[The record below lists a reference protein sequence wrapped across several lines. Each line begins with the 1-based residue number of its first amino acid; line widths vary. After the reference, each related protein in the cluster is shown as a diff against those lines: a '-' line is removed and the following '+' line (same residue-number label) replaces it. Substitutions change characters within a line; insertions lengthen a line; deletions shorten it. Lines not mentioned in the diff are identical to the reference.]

1 MPISNF
7 FTALSV
13 SDDTVMGSVNDTL
26 TLPYTYSVHKY
37 THSVCWGRGRCTLSG
52 CNDVILQTDG
62 SRVTWRTSDRY
73 QLLGNIPQGDVSLTI
88 TGVTEEDE
96 GTYCCKVEI
105 PGWFNDLMREV
116 KVWIQERPSQGEI
129 PVFHTDVKKQPT
141 TMRQE
146 MFYTHRNISY
156 IPTMLP
162 LEKTTLTLQ
171 KTESSSLSNYQVYRI
186 AGYVTLILMIYLV
199 MILYRLTRTHG

>member
-1 MPISNF
+1 MPTGSLQDTRGIS
-7 FTALSV
+7 TAICLLLLHLIALSV

-96 GTYCCKVEI
+96 GTYCC
-105 PGWFNDLMREV
+105 
-116 KVWIQERPSQGEI
+116 PSQGEI